1 MSKLSTYTYPPT
13 LGQTAEQGQHFMIL
27 DSYESKNA
35 IDSKGP
41 RISSIALYIPANAL
55 STTFAQNYE
64 GMNEGSLMAFAGRGI
79 TEITW
84 NNIAGGIKAAASA
97 GGVNNLKDLAIS
109 GVTKGAMASNFLSA
123 GLGLARNNHVALVY
137 KGPSQFREHTFV
149 FNFFPKEQSETE
161 IVRGLIQDLQDGST
175 PRLVGS
181 SGSDTARI
189 TAPFFASPRQWNIK
203 FCMGEGRGL
212 SAGENE
218 YLLKINR
225 SVITTMTVNHDP
237 QSIVGFH
244 SDGSPVQT
252 QLSITFKELEYVT
265 SKDKA
270 SKMQSKAADAHAQKS
285 AFKNSPDFPVSNMMK
300 K

>member
-1 MSKLSTYTYPPT
+1 MSLSTYTYPPT

-55 STTFAQNYE
+55 STTVAQSYE
-64 GMNEGSLMAFAGRGI
+64 GMDNGALMALAGREI
-79 TEITW
+79 PEIT
-84 NNIAGGIKAAASA
+84 AGSFGKANSALVRDITAS
-97 GGVNNLKDLAIS
+97 VLS
-109 GVTKGAMASNFLSA
+109 KGTMKSNFLAA
-123 GLGLARNNHVALVY
+123 GFGLARNNHVALVY
-137 KGPSQFREHTFV
+137 KGPSQFREHTFI

-175 PRLVGS
+175 PRLVGMT
-181 SGSDTARI
+181 GSTTARI

-203 FCMGEGRGL
+203 FCVGGRGGHNTG
-212 SAGENE
+212 AENE

-244 SDGSPVQT
+244 PDGSPVQT

-265 SKDKA
+265 SNDKSSA
-270 SKMQSKAADAHAQKS
+270 QHKWAVGMSADQKS
-285 AFKNSPDFPVSNMMK
+285 QYDYIDRTGGGSRVK
-300 K
+300 KTGIQ

>member
-1 MSKLSTYTYPPT
+1 
-13 LGQTAEQGQHFMIL
+13 MIL

-55 STTFAQNYE
+55 SSTLGQNYE
-64 GMNEGSLMAFAGRGI
+64 GMSEGALMAFAGRGI
-79 TEITW
+79 TEITGS
-84 NNIAGGIKAAASA
+84 NIAGGIKAAASA
-97 GGVNNLKDLAIS
+97 GGVNNLKDLAVS
-109 GVTKGAMASNFLSA
+109 GLTRGTLTSNFLSA

-149 FNFFPKEQSETE
+149 FNFFPKEQSESE
-161 IVRGLIQDLQDGST
+161 IVKGLIQDLQDGST
-175 PRLVGS
+175 PRLVGAT
-181 SGSDTARI
+181 GSKTARI

-203 FCMGEGRGL
+203 FCKGWKQADSKG
-212 SAGENE
+212 AQND

-244 SDGSPVQT
+244 PDGSPVQT

-265 SKDKA
+265 SNDKA
-270 SKMQSKAADAHAQKS
+270 SKMQSKYSTTGRHNIQQPTLHRDYDLYGTQT
-285 AFKNSPDFPVSNMMK
+285 
-300 K
+300 

>member
-1 MSKLSTYTYPPT
+1 MSQLSTYTYPPT
-13 LGQTAEQGQHFMIL
+13 LGQTAEQGQHYMIL

-35 IDSKGP
+35 MDSRGP

-55 STTFAQNYE
+55 STTVAQSYE
-64 GMNEGSLMAFAGRGI
+64 GMDSGALMALAGRAI
-79 TEITW
+79 PEIT
-84 NNIAGGIKAAASA
+84 AGNFGKANMALTKDIAAS
-97 GGVNNLKDLAIS
+97 GLS
-109 GVTKGAMASNFLSA
+109 KGTMKSNFLAA
-123 GLGLARNNHVALVY
+123 GFGLARNNHVALVY

-244 SDGSPVQT
+244 PDGSPVQT

-265 SKDKA
+265 SNDKA
-270 SKMQSKAADAHAQKS
+270 SKMQSKYSTALRNKQAQES
-285 AFKNSPDFPVSNMMK
+285 RPFSEAPNQ
-300 K
+300 

>member
-1 MSKLSTYTYPPT
+1 MSLSTYTYPPT

-55 STTFAQNYE
+55 SSTLGQNYE
-64 GMNEGSLMAFAGRGI
+64 GMSEGALMAFAGRGI
-79 TEITW
+79 TEITAS
-84 NNIAGGIKAAASA
+84 NIAGGIKAAASA
-97 GGVNNLKDLAIS
+97 GGVDNLKDLAVS
-109 GVTKGAMASNFLSA
+109 GLTKGALASNFLAA

-149 FNFFPKEQSETE
+149 FNFFPKEQSESE
-161 IVRGLIQDLQDGST
+161 IVKGLIQDLQDGST
-175 PRLVGS
+175 PRLVGVT
-181 SGSDTARI
+181 GSKTARI

-203 FCMGEGRGL
+203 FCKGGMGGSQTG
-212 SAGENE
+212 AQND

-244 SDGSPVQT
+244 PDGSPVQT

-265 SKDKA
+265 SNDKA
-270 SKMQSKAADAHAQKS
+270 SKMQSRGATTLAQES
-285 AFKNSPDFPVSNMMK
+285 AFKNSPNFLVSEMMK